1 LRPFFAPFPRSGR
14 PIRAVVLAVVLAC
27 GLSLA
32 SLAAGAEEPDP
43 WQLCGTE
50 TARAEQRQALPP
62 HLLAAIARVESGR
75 WSAREQAVLAWP
87 WTVMAEGKGRFL
99 PNRAAAIAEVKALKA
114 RGIGNIDVGCMQI
127 NLKYHPEA
135 FDNLKEAFDP
145 GRNVAYAAGYLS
157 SLKAQHRSWTKAIG
171 LYHSNTPRFN
181 GPYRLKVF
189 RAWREERHRA
199 NRARLAARSG
209 AIGQPGTATVLP
221 GAVSAAAAAQ
231 QGQNLGGIGR
241 PLGPVGGAQAPL
253 VLGLRVGAGRQ

>member
-1 LRPFFAPFPRSGR
+1 MRPFFTLFSGPVR
-14 PIRAVVLAVVLAC
+14 PARALVLAL
-27 GLSLA
+27 GLSLV
-32 SLAAGAEEPDP
+32 SPAAGAEEPDP
-43 WQLCGTE
+43 WQLCGTQA
-50 TARAEQRQALPP
+50 ARVEQRYALPP

-87 WTVMAEGKGRFL
+87 WTVMAEGRGRFL
-99 PNRAAAIAEVKALKA
+99 PNRAAAVAEVKALKA
-114 RGIGNIDVGCMQI
+114 RGIRNIDVGCMQV

-135 FDNLKEAFDP
+135 FDSLEEAFDP
-145 GRNVAYAAGYLS
+145 DRNVAYAAGYLS
-157 SLKAQHRSWTKAIG
+157 SLKAEHRSWTKAIG

-199 NRARLAARSG
+199 NRTRLAARSG
-209 AIGQPGTATVLP
+209 AIGQPGS
-221 GAVSAAAAAQ
+221 GYVSAAAAAQ